1 MVGYGGSQ
9 VGRPAEAAD
18 GRSGLA
24 ECPIEVA
31 ALCERECFAP
41 NAPAESIGKEGGTG
55 SEEWL
60 AVRAPDV
67 DVIELDGD
75 VLVRGRGAGQGRDG
89 DMAGA
94 VEEQDR
100 QPGDSHGQDDETKV
114 QHDLG

>member
-55 SEEWL
+55 SEERL

-75 VLVRGRGAGQGRDG
+75 VLVRGRGAGQGS
-89 DMAGA
+89 DMARA

-100 QPGDSHGQDDETKV
+100 QPSDSHGQDDETEV
-114 QHDLG
+114 